1 MITAEAINRAHNGKR
16 ARYDEKT
23 IHDILDKGLVAHVGF
38 IVGGRPVVMPMAY
51 AREGDV
57 LYLHGASKTR
67 IVRATPQEPVCVTV
81 TLIDGLVAARSGFHH
96 SVNYRSGVVHGTAR
110 AVTDADEHDHALQL
124 ITEHLL
130 PGRYEEIRPMTAQ
143 ERKATG
149 VIALTIEAAS
159 AKVRDG
165 GPRGRCRGRAS
176 GPVGWRPAGNDCHRA
191 RRPRQLDAAG
201 YGRAGITGTRPD
213 ENLPDRI
220 AARRAFVAEAW
231 LGEA

>member
-1 MITAEAINRAHNGKR
+1 MITAEAINRARNGKR

-38 IVGGRPVVMPMAY
+38 VVDGRPVVMPMAY
-51 AREGDV
+51 ARANDV

-67 IVRATPQEPVCVTV
+67 IVKATPDEPLCVTV

-96 SVNYRSGVVHGTAR
+96 SVNYRSAVVHGMAR
-110 AVTDADEHDHALQL
+110 AVTDRDEHDHALQL

-165 GPRGRCRGRAS
+165 GPVDDAEDEHLGLWGGVVPVTTAIGRGVPDSWTPQGTAEPPS
-176 GPVGWRPAGNDCHRA
+176 FARA
-191 RRPRQLDAAG
+191 R
-201 YGRAGITGTRPD
+201 IK
-213 ENLPDRI
+213 
-220 AARRAFVAEAW
+220 FAE
-231 LGEA
+231 